1 MRAGAKRSTRRLR
14 AGFTL
19 IELLVVIAVIAI
31 LASLLL
37 PALGAAKRKGRSIK
51 CLSNMRQ
58 WGIGMTMYMDSRR
71 DEFPYEGNFSS
82 DIDQGKNLNAWFN
95 SLAYFMSQPKM
106 FILYTNGTPPLPR
119 DGSIFS
125 CPETVTKANE
135 VQPTLSRPFFMY
147 GFNNRM
153 DPNDTVSGRNNNT
166 FFRDEVQQPSLTV
179 MFTEN
184 SEGQLPSVSGRSTP
198 GRHGNAANL
207 VFVDGHAELVTTN
220 FFRRTRTEDMDSN
233 EEWSQPRDVYW
244 YPYKGA
250 PR

>member
-1 MRAGAKRSTRRLR
+1 MRKRETRAGPS
-14 AGFTL
+14 GFTL

-37 PALGAAKRKGRSIK
+37 PALGAAKRKARSIK

-58 WGIGMTMYMDSRR
+58 WGIGMSMYMDSRR
-71 DEFPYEGNFSS
+71 EEFPYEGNFND
-82 DIDQGKNLNAWFN
+82 DIDRGKNRLAWFN
-95 SLAYFMSQPKM
+95 TVTKYMSQPRLSE
-106 FILYTNGTPPLPR
+106 LYTNNTPPLPR

-125 CPETVTKANE
+125 CPETEAKPNE
-135 VQPTLSRPFFMY
+135 VHPTLARPFFMY

-153 DPNDTVSGRNNNT
+153 DPNDTITGMNNNS
-166 FFRDEVQQPSLTV
+166 FFRDQVAQPTLTV

-198 GRHGNAANL
+198 GRHGDAANL

-220 FFRRTRTEDMDSN
+220 LFRRTRTEDMDST
-233 EEWSQPRDVYW
+233 EEWSEPRDVYW

>member
-1 MRAGAKRSTRRLR
+1 METIGDIRWGRR
-14 AGFTL
+14 GFTL

-37 PALGAAKRKGRSIK
+37 PALGAAKRKARSIK

-58 WGIGMTMYMDSRR
+58 WGIGMSMYMDSRR
-71 DEFPYEGNFSS
+71 EEFPYEGNFSE
-82 DIDQGKNLNAWFN
+82 DIDQGKNRQAWFN
-95 SLAYFMSQPKM
+95 SVTKFMSQQRLSE
-106 FILYTNGTPPLPR
+106 LYTNGMPPLPR
-119 DGSIFS
+119 DGTIFS
-125 CPETVTKANE
+125 CPETVAKPNDVHPSLA
-135 VQPTLSRPFFMY
+135 RPFFMY

-153 DPNDTVSGRNNNT
+153 DPNDTITGRNNNT
-166 FFRDEVQQPSLTV
+166 FFRDQVAQPSLTI

-207 VFVDGHAELVTTN
+207 VFVDGHAELVATN
-220 FFRRTRTEDMDSN
+220 AFRRTRIEDRDSN
-233 EEWSQPRDVYW
+233 VEWAEPREVYW